1 MKKRKSMFFER
12 ITQNRGKD
20 WLQCVSPEELN
31 KFALSF
37 FKDLAHGSI
46 DKTLW
51 GQAFY
56 NGQFMTVMVNRAQSE
71 AIQNNF
77 VRMGL
82 DSLAVTNPGI
92 NNDNMYQVAY
102 THYMRRGLALD
113 FILQGLQNIAY
124 TGNLGMLDWISNNAK
139 QYKYDL

>member
-31 KFALSF
+31 KFAMSF
-37 FKDLAHGSI
+37 FKDLAYGSI

-56 NGQFMTVMVNRAQSE
+56 DKQFMTVMLNRAHSE
-71 AIQNNF
+71 MMQNIFLQQGLEALAIQKPY
-77 VRMGL
+77 V
-82 DSLAVTNPGI
+82 

-102 THYMRRGLALD
+102 THIMRRGLALE
-113 FILQGLQNIAY
+113 FIFQGLQSIAY
-124 TGNLGMLDWISNNAK
+124 TGNLGMLDWIANNAK